1 MAHDRERVRGDTR
14 FENAKTIGRM
24 VVVSMVYFFLYP
36 SFFCFNYCSIVYVG
50 WVCSWYLRDFT
61 FQVWATR
68 FQLQRRERFNRTFL
82 LSLICSPLVS
92 SLCSMTVINHQPWWQ
107 RANSIGVVASA
118 SGWLLSAQGN
128 KFSPCGQ
135 NCPSDHSKLLDAD
148 HLLRG
153 P

>member
-24 VVVSMVYFFLYP
+24 VVVSMVYFFLYL

-68 FQLQRRERFNRTFL
+68 FQLQRRERFNRTVL
-82 LSLICSPLVS
+82 PSAHHLSNS
-92 SLCSMTVINHQPWWQ
+92 CSMTVTNYRSWWQ
-107 RANSIGVVASA
+107 RAKSISIGAAASA
-118 SGWLLSAQGN
+118 SGWLLSAQCS
-128 KFSPCGQ
+128 KFRPCGH
-135 NCPSDHSKLLDAD
+135 NCPSCRSKLSDTD